1 LAPLKSQKE
10 ISEKKHSLLEE
21 IMRVLVQRV
30 TRGSVTIEGR
40 LYDQI
45 GKGSVIL
52 LGVKDGDT
60 EEDAKYLAQKCAQ
73 LRIFEDENEKMNL
86 SLLDI
91 NGSALVISQFTLYGN
106 TRKGNRPSYTEAAK
120 PELAEALYDKF
131 CEYLKSLLGADKV
144 ATGIFKAMMIVEII
158 NDGPVTIMVESKQ

>member
-1 LAPLKSQKE
+1 
-10 ISEKKHSLLEE
+10 
-21 IMRVLVQRV
+21 MRALVQRV
-30 TRGSVTIEGR
+30 TRGSVTIDGN
-40 LYDQI
+40 LYSQI

-91 NGSALVISQFTLYGN
+91 NGSALVISQFTLYGDA
-106 TRKGNRPSYTEAAK
+106 RKGNRPSYIEAAK
-120 PELAEALYDKF
+120 PEVAEILYDKF
-131 CEYLKSLLGADKV
+131 CEYLKSHLGENKV
-144 ATGIFKAMMIVEII
+144 STGVFKAMMLVEIL
-158 NDGPVTIMVESKQ
+158 NDGPVTVMLESKQ